1 MEKLRN
7 TRIFGISII
16 RIFAYFLIYGF
27 IGFIIELI
35 FGIITKG
42 VLESR
47 TSFIN
52 SPICGVYGIGA
63 TLMIVSL
70 QKYKCNSAKM
80 FFVGFIVG
88 TVTEY
93 VVSFLAEAILH
104 VKWWDY
110 SDRILNING
119 RVCLYYSIFWGA
131 LGLLLI
137 KKINPTIDKFLNFI
151 VKKLKPK
158 TLNFLIKLTI
168 TFFVLDF
175 FSTWIAIDLFTTR
188 VISQNNIDVKN
199 KQAIIQKYEHIYG
212 NEKLSKFI
220 YTFWGDKRMIKTYPN
235 IKVQDKDGNQIYLDI
250 YLKNIKPY
258 FIKFFDKQLY

>member
-1 MEKLRN
+1 MEKLKN
-7 TRIFGISII
+7 TKILGISIV

-27 IGFIIELI
+27 IGFIIESI

-63 TLMIVSL
+63 TIMIMAL
-70 QKYKCNSAKM
+70 QKYKDNNAKI

-88 TVTEY
+88 TITEY
-93 VVSFLAEAILH
+93 IISFLSETILH

-137 KKINPTIDKFLNFI
+137 KVINPKIDRFLNYIKNKLNKKALNTIIKI
-151 VKKLKPK
+151 VM
-158 TLNFLIKLTI
+158 I
-168 TFFVLDF
+168 FFVFDF
-175 FSTWIAIDLFTTR
+175 FSTWISIDLFTTR
-188 VISQNNIDVKN
+188 MIAKNNIDVKN
-199 KQAIIQKYEHIYG
+199 KAAIMQKYENIYS
-212 NEKLSKFI
+212 NETVSKII
-220 YTFWGDKRMIKTYPN
+220 YSLWGDKRMIKTYPN
-235 IKVQDKDGNQIYLDI
+235 IKVQDKEGKQIYLDM
-250 YLKNIKPY
+250 YLKNIKTY
-258 FIKFFDKQLY
+258 FIKFYDKQY